1 MKPKTKLQ
9 KQVVELSNQ
18 LPPLTEAQRAYPY
31 KSLFKNTGY
40 YWKKGEVWC
49 QCCGYVDEVLKPS
62 LAVSIGVGT
71 HVCPQCGESLVLEH
85 WNQSNRRYS
94 NEKRI
99 YSIIQPYK
107 GWMVIRSFDVQRNNT
122 KGTAAEFFMSE
133 IYQNWIS
140 EDGKEVILGKQY
152 TRSPFHFTWNYDS
165 EMDVKFHNHKA
176 SGYYE
181 MQDVFDVSDNYFYPV
196 VRVTPIL
203 KRNGWTN
210 KLLKL
215 RVSVIDA
222 IRQLLSNPVA
232 ETMVKTGQLSVFRHM
247 LLKGQYTIP
256 YVHALNIC
264 NRNEYIIDDASIWFD
279 YMDMLAYFNMDTHN
293 ARYVCPRDLKAE
305 HDKLMKRKRRIENK
319 RQLEER
325 LKEAA
330 QWEEKYKKEK
340 GRFFGLCINAED
352 IVITVLQSVSEFVEE
367 AEIMHHCVY
376 SNQYFKNKNSLIL
389 SAKDKE
395 GKHLETVELNLAT
408 MQVVQSR
415 GVCNKNTEYHNRI
428 IGLVK
433 QNIGLI
439 RQKVAS

>member
-18 LPPLTEAQRAYPY
+18 LPPLTEAQREYPY
-31 KSLFKNTGY
+31 KHLFKNTGY

-49 QCCGYVDEVLKPS
+49 QCCGHVDEVLKPS

-71 HVCPQCGESLVLEH
+71 HICPQCGESLVLEH

-122 KGTAAEFFMSE
+122 KGTAVKFFMSE

-215 RVSVIDA
+215 RVSVIDV

-256 YVHALNIC
+256 YAHALNIC
-264 NRNEYIIDDASIWFD
+264 NRNGYIIDDASIWFD

-319 RQLEER
+319 RKLEER

-330 QWEEKYKKEK
+330 QSIRKKK
-340 GRFFGLCINAED
+340 AG
-352 IVITVLQSVSEFVEE
+352 
-367 AEIMHHCVY
+367 
-376 SNQYFKNKNSLIL
+376 SL
-389 SAKDKE
+389 A
-395 GKHLETVELNLAT
+395 
-408 MQVVQSR
+408 
-415 GVCNKNTEYHNRI
+415 C
-428 IGLVK
+428 
-433 QNIGLI
+433 
-439 RQKVAS
+439 ASTPKTS

>member
-1 MKPKTKLQ
+1 M
-9 KQVVELSNQ
+9 
-18 LPPLTEAQRAYPY
+18 
-31 KSLFKNTGY
+31 
-40 YWKKGEVWC
+40 
-49 QCCGYVDEVLKPS
+49 
-62 LAVSIGVGT
+62 GT
-71 HVCPQCGESLVLEH
+71 HICPQCGAILVLGH

-94 NEKRI
+94 NENKI
-99 YSIIQPYK
+99 YSIIQPFK

-122 KGTAAEFFMSE
+122 KGTATEFFMSE

-140 EDGKEVILGKQY
+140 EDGREVVLGKQY

-181 MQDVFDVSDNYFYPV
+181 MRDVFDVSGNYFYSTI
-196 VRVTPIL
+196 RVTPIL

-215 RVSVIDA
+215 RVSVVDV
-222 IRQLLSNPVA
+222 IRQLLSNPIA

-247 LLKGQYTIP
+247 LLKGQYTVP

-264 NRNEYIIDDASIWFD
+264 NRNGYIIDDASIWFD

-293 ARYVCPRDLKAE
+293 ARFVCPQDLKAE

-352 IVITVLQSVSEFVEE
+352 IIITVLQSVSEFVEE
-367 AEIMHHCVY
+367 AEIMHHCVFANGY
-376 SNQYFKNKNSLIL
+376 WKRSDCLIL
-389 SAKDKE
+389 SARIGDKRI
-395 GKHLETVELNLAT
+395 ETIEINLKT
-408 MQVVQSR
+408 LDIVQSR
-415 GVCNKNTEYHNRI
+415 GACNQNTEYHERI
-428 IGLVK
+428 IGLVRK
-433 QNIGLI
+433 NIGLI
-439 RQKVAS
+439 KQKLAS